1 MYAFEVQSCSVKL
14 QYQLIYLRNIIY
26 PIERAIN
33 IKTDKRKAMFLPIW
47 RCIKENKLFKEQVKK
62 NIRDCDILFES
73 THHKKSET
81 KLVFVVMTNQMEQNY
96 NTFKT

>member
-1 MYAFEVQSCSVKL
+1 MSFDSEILYNIIYRCIYGRFFIKTLYAFEVQSSSVKL

-47 RCIKENKLFKEQVKK
+47 RCIKENKLFKGTGEKK
-62 NIRDCDILFES
+62 YKRL
-73 THHKKSET
+73 
-81 KLVFVVMTNQMEQNY
+81 
-96 NTFKT
+96 